1 MINRPDFPQPKH
13 ALAAAFAAA
22 SVLFAGAASAQTR
35 LPPPQAYTDADQ
47 QQDRIEELQRELT
60 QATAA
65 NEDLQHQLN
74 DAQREITRLRAMV
87 GNLAQVNQ
95 DAVTA
100 IQNPNTTPADA
111 AAPPTGG
118 GGSGAPPPPSPAAD
132 GSGGRAL
139 DGAADA
145 GGKPLPPAQ
154 GSLGTISQSQL
165 PPPPAPDPD
174 QAYANARGYLLNGQY
189 PQAEDAFAHFLNDFP
204 NADTAADARFWYA
217 FTLLARNNYQDAAA
231 NFVRYLQAAPHGPRA
246 PEAQVR
252 LGMALA
258 GMGQTRQ
265 ACGAFATLPQHYPN
279 APRNIRDLAT
289 REAHASNC
297 PT

>member
-1 MINRPDFPQPKH
+1 MTDRSLYRRPWLG
-13 ALAAAFAAA
+13 LAAGLVAAG
-22 SVLFAGAASAQTR
+22 LLLAGQAAAQTR
-35 LPPPQAYTDADQ
+35 LPPPQQNAQADV
-47 QQDRIEELQRELT
+47 QQDRIEELQRQLT
-60 QATAA
+60 QATAD
-65 NEDLQHQLN
+65 NEELQRQLN

-95 DAVTA
+95 DAVSA
-100 IQNPNTTPADA
+100 IENPR
-111 AAPPTGG
+111 AAPGDAPAGPPAGG
-118 GGSGAPPPPSPAAD
+118 GAPQPAA
-132 GSGGRAL
+132 GGGHAL

-145 GGKPLPPAQ
+145 GGKPLPPGAQ

-165 PPPPAPDPD
+165 PPAPAPDPD
-174 QAYANARGYLLNGQY
+174 QAYANARGYLLGGQY
-189 PQAEDAFAHFLNDFP
+189 AEAEVAFAHFLDDFP
-204 NADTAADARFWYA
+204 NADTAVDARFWYA

-265 ACGAFATLPQHYPN
+265 ACGAFATLPQRYPN
-279 APRNIRDLAT
+279 APRNIRDLAA
-289 REAHASNC
+289 REARASNC
-297 PT
+297 PS